1 VLKGLADRFK
11 ECTPEK
17 NCTLIRYDILV
28 VLRRVFDL
36 VNDEQIRLTA
46 ERLMTMEED
55 LKYRKKYATVWRKNK
70 PVCSA
75 NIPRSHLESVAREPN
90 RYKSA

>member
-1 VLKGLADRFK
+1 
-11 ECTPEK
+11 
-17 NCTLIRYDILV
+17 V

-70 PVCSA
+70 P
-75 NIPRSHLESVAREPN
+75 SVLGKHSTIASGKCPP
-90 RYKSA
+90 